1 MNTTNTT
8 TVPHNHGFRSNG
20 NGFAR
25 KSQAWDFDY
34 VCAPSEAVL
43 RKFRVTEKG
52 LTEQEAHLRLEEFG
66 PNEPAI
72 KKRMGVFRQI
82 LLKFLNPLVVV
93 LLIIAAVS
101 IFFREYVNAFIVVL
115 MAGMSVVLSF
125 VQEYRAERAAEKLSE
140 MVRTTTTVWRNGKQR
155 EIDIKHVVPGDIID
169 LFAGDMIPADIRILS
184 CKDFFINQSSLT
196 GESFPIE
203 KFPTPPTV
211 TSSSPTG
218 QTNIAFMGSSVVSG
232 TAMAVAVKTGAGT
245 QFGELYQKLST
256 ISVTTAFDKGLRQFT
271 MLMVKAMLCLVV
283 CIFAIVSFREAHYLE
298 AFLFS
303 LGVAVGLTPEML
315 PMIVAFTLSQ
325 GALQLAKKKAIV
337 KRLNSIQ
344 NFGAMDV
351 LCTDKTGT
359 LTLDKIVLE
368 KHCDVRGQEDEDVLR
383 YAYINSFYQTGLRNL
398 LDKAILRHEKLLM
411 KQYEKVDEIPFDFSR
426 KIMSVV
432 VTMDGTHTLI
442 AKGAPREIYKRI
454 SHYDLQGKLNEID
467 PKIVSDLMEEYY
479 VLSAEGYRVLAVAYK
494 KIPDPKAVYSK
505 DDEKDLILKGYVAF
519 LDPPKPGAK
528 PAIDALKKLGI
539 DLKVLTGDNEL
550 VTKKICEEVGL
561 SFNTVLNGD
570 DVEKASDNELKKLVE
585 EGNVF
590 ARLSPLQKE
599 RVVRTL
605 HDNGHIVGYLG
616 DGINDAPA
624 LKTSDVGISV
634 NNATDIAKESADI
647 ILLKKSLMILRDGV
661 TGGRKTFG
669 NIVKYI
675 KMGASS
681 NFGNMLSM
689 TAASLFL
696 PFLPMLPI
704 QILLNN
710 LLYDFS
716 QIAIPTDH
724 VDPEYV
730 SRPRP
735 WHVAYIKKFMLL
747 IGPISSI
754 FDFVTFWVLLSLFHA
769 GPVLFH
775 TGWFLESLC
784 TQTLVIHVIRTRQI
798 PFIESW
804 PSPFLLVSSI
814 LIVTIGFIIPQSS
827 LGAFFGF
834 IPPPAS
840 YYGALFLIATAYFF
854 TVQMVK
860 MWFVKRF
867 GLV

>member
-1 MNTTNTT
+1 MGTQPTS
-8 TVPHNHGFRSNG
+8 HLRSRNADG
-20 NGFAR
+20 STNGFAR
-25 KSQAWDFDY
+25 KSQEWDFDY
-34 VCAPSEAVL
+34 VGASKDAVL
-43 RKFRVTEKG
+43 SKFQVTEKG
-52 LTEQEAHLRLEEFG
+52 LSDREAALRLEEYG
-66 PNEPAI
+66 PNEPAAK
-72 KKRMGVFRQI
+72 KKRGLCRQ
-82 LLKFLNPLVVV
+82 LFSKFLNPLVFV
-93 LLIIAAVS
+93 LLVISSIS
-101 IFFREYVNAFIVVL
+101 IFFNELVNALIVGL
-115 MAGMSVVLSF
+115 MAAMSVILSF
-125 VQEYRAERAAEKLSE
+125 VQEYRAGRAAEKLSE
-140 MVRTTTTVWRNGKQR
+140 MVRTTTTVWRGGRQKELNIR
-155 EIDIKHVVPGDIID
+155 EVVPGDIVD
-169 LFAGDMIPADIRILS
+169 LFAGDMIPADIRIIS

-203 KFPTPPTV
+203 KMP
-211 TSSSPTG
+211 TSSSSASASPAE

-232 TAMAVAVKTGAGT
+232 TAIAVVVKTGSET
-245 QFGELYQKLST
+245 QFGEMYQKLST
-256 ISVTTAFDKGLRQFT
+256 VSVTTAFDKGLRQFT
-271 MLMVKAMLCLVV
+271 MLMVKAMLCLVC
-283 CIFAIVSFREAHYLE
+283 CIFFIISVREADYLE

-315 PMIVAFTLSQ
+315 PMIVTFTLSQ
-325 GALQLAKKKAIV
+325 GAFQLAEKKAIV

-359 LTLDKIVLE
+359 LTIDKIVLE
-368 KHCDVRGQEDEDVLR
+368 KHCDINGREDEDVLR
-383 YAYINSFYQTGLRNL
+383 YAYINSFHQTGLRNL
-398 LDKAILRHEKLLM
+398 LDKAILRHERLLM
-411 KQYEKVDEIPFDFSR
+411 KPYEKVDEVPFDFSR

-432 VTMDGTHTLI
+432 VTMDGCHTLI
-442 AKGAPREIYKRI
+442 AKGAPREVYKRI
-454 SHYDLQGKLNEID
+454 SQYELDGALHEIR
-467 PKIVSDLMEEYY
+467 PEIVEDLMKEYS
-479 VLSAEGYRVLAVAYK
+479 VLSSEGFRVLAVAYK
-494 KIPDPKAVYSK
+494 KIPNPKQVYSK
-505 DDEKDLILKGYVAF
+505 EDEKDLILKGYVAF
-519 LDPPKPGAK
+519 LDPPKVGVKA
-528 PAIDALKKLGI
+528 AIDALKKLGV

-550 VTKKICEEVGL
+550 VTKKICQDVGL
-561 SFNTVLNGD
+561 SFHNVVHGD
-570 DVEKASDNELKKLVE
+570 EVEKASVDELKRLVE

-599 RVVRTL
+599 RVIRAL
-605 HDNGHIVGYLG
+605 HENGHIVGYLG
-616 DGINDAPA
+616 DGINDALA

-661 TGGRKTFG
+661 IAGRKTFG

-689 TAASLFL
+689 TAASLFV

-730 SRPRP
+730 SCPRP
-735 WHVAYIKKFMLL
+735 WNVSYIKKFMLL

-754 FDFVTFWVLLSLFHA
+754 FDMITFWVLLTVFHA
-769 GPVLFH
+769 DPVLFH

-798 PFIESW
+798 PFLESW
-804 PSPFLLVSSI
+804 PSPFLLASSL
-814 LIVTIGFIIPQSS
+814 LIVALGCIIPLSS
-827 LGAFFGF
+827 VGMFFEF
-834 IPPPAS
+834 TPPPAA
-840 YYGALFLIATAYFF
+840 YYGVLFLISSAYFLS
-854 TVQMVK
+854 VQMVK